1 MKLVPTKVTLA
12 NGQKLVNGY
21 RVTLSKTECE
31 KNGFKAGDEFKAE
44 FTETEIKLTKI
55 DK

>member
-12 NGQKLVNGY
+12 NGNKLISGY

-44 FTETEIKLTKI
+44 FSENEIKLK
-55 DK
+55 KQ